1 VVLRRGIALP
11 VALAVA
17 LGVSAACSGH
27 GDSADLKPHPLPGSA
42 TSVVDYSG
50 VSLPRVPGTT
60 TTSSVTEQGTASI
73 DGTVSGPGGLI
84 PGASVLAEHLVGRQA
99 IPHLG
104 QTGADGHFVIQG
116 IPGGAYRVR
125 AFLPPS
131 LAQTTPDVRFIDDGK
146 ATTYQLS
153 MEDQRKVV
161 ARAAVAPSSPFVGD
175 DVTLAVVVANRTVD
189 QSGVVQSVPLP
200 GLQVEL
206 SGLGAYQL
214 AETRRPPSTRGTTT
228 TTAFSFTSPTNAFT
242 DAQGQAT
249 FDLRC
254 ASAGN
259 PTLELLVTVTVTPAP
274 VQGQPPPVP
283 TQQVQHLPLEVPS
296 CLDPSSATVSPSDGT
311 TDGTVDTGG
320 VADTGGLAR

>member
-1 VVLRRGIALP
+1 VALRRRVALPAALAIALG
-11 VALAVA
+11 L
-17 LGVSAACSGH
+17 SAASCSGH
-27 GDSADLKPHPLPGSA
+27 GSADLKPHPLPGSA

-60 TTSSVTEQGTASI
+60 STSTVVEHGTATI
-73 DGTVSGPGGLI
+73 DGTVGGPGGLV

-99 IPHLG
+99 IPHLA
-104 QTGADGHFVIQG
+104 QTGADGHFAIQG

-125 AFLPPS
+125 AFLPPA

-146 ATTYQLS
+146 ETTYQLT

-161 ARAAVAPSSPFVGD
+161 ARAAVAPSSPYVGD

-189 QSGVVQSVPLP
+189 QTGLVQSVPLN

-214 AETRRPPSTRGTTT
+214 ASTGRPSSTRGSTT
-228 TTAFSFTSPTNAFT
+228 TTAFSFTSPTMAFT
-242 DAQGQAT
+242 DAQGQAS

-254 ASAGN
+254 ASSGT

-283 TQQVQHLPLEVPS
+283 TQQVQHLPLDVPT
-296 CLDPSSATVSPSDGT
+296 CLDATASTSPSDGT

-320 VADTGGLAR
+320 AADTGGLAR